1 MSTSPYDIILHPL
14 FTEKSTMMGQFDKYA
29 FVVRLDS
36 NKTEIKR
43 AIEKVFDV
51 KVKSINTQIVRG
63 KVKRFGRTSGKRPN
77 WKKAI
82 VTLREGSTDMFDV

>member
-14 FTEKSTMMGQFDKYA
+14 FTEKSTLMGQFDKYA

-63 KVKRFGRTSGKRPN
+63 KVKRLAAQAASVPTGRRP
-77 WKKAI
+77 
-82 VTLREGSTDMFDV
+82 S